1 MRKSEGEGWK
11 RKKEAPMTTSR
22 MAVKMYSFAEGC
34 EMNCELRSP
43 SHAQDGFPARRTL
56 LLSFL
61 YAACVPDT

>member
-1 MRKSEGEGWK
+1 
-11 RKKEAPMTTSR
+11 MTTSR

-34 EMNCELRSP
+34 EVNFELRSP